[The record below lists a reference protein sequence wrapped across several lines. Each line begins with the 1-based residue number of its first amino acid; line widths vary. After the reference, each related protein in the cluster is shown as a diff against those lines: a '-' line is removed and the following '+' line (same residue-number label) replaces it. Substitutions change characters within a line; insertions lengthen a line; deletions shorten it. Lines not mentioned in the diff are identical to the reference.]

1 MAKSKYPKWFR
12 ATWPPKLLTQKPNKT
27 IPAYSELSKVR
38 VSDGDELIFEEGR
51 RYKLSLD
58 HDYGCCYYPSDIPSI
73 EAYLIEFSEEDIE
86 NPNYKSELRKY
97 NKDKKKHSEE
107 LKEWK
112 KWKDIWDKEEA
123 AAQEAA
129 ERKKLEELKAKYE
142 KQ

>member
-1 MAKSKYPKWFR
+1 MAKSKYPKEFH
-12 ATWPPKLLTQKPNKT
+12 ATWPPKLYTQKPNKT

-58 HDYGCCYYPSDIPSI
+58 HDYGCCYYPSDTPSI

-86 NPNYKSELRKY
+86 NPNYKSELRRY
-97 NKDKKKHSEE
+97 NKDKKKHSED
-107 LKEWK
+107 LAEWK
-112 KWKDIWDKEEA
+112 KWKAVWDKEKSDA
-123 AAQEAA
+123 REAA

-142 KQ
+142 S